1 MNDPPSEF
9 RIRPMAA
16 GDVDHVLE
24 IAGNLPQAPQWPRTA
39 YVRALDS
46 ESSPYRISL
55 VAEGLMAGKVIGF
68 AIASLLAGEA
78 ELESIVVAADAQRRG
93 LGRQTFR
100 ALILELKKAGAER
113 LTLEVRASNVPAR
126 ALYRSLG
133 LIETGRRPRYY
144 VDPVEDAVLMAL
156 RLS

>member
-1 MNDPPSEF
+1 MSDPPSEF
-9 RIRPMAA
+9 HIRPMAA

-24 IAGNLPQAPQWPRTA
+24 IAGSLPQAPHWPLTA

-46 ESSPYRISL
+46 QSSPRRISL
-55 VAEGLMAGKVIGF
+55 VAESPAARKVIGF

-78 ELESIVVAADAQRRG
+78 ELESIAVASDAQRRG

-100 ALILELKKAGAER
+100 ALTIELKKAGAER
-113 LTLEVRASNVPAR
+113 LTLEVRASNAPAL
-126 ALYRSLG
+126 AFYRSLG
-133 LIETGRRPRYY
+133 LIEAGRRPRYY
-144 VDPVEDAVLMAL
+144 ADPVEDAVLMAL